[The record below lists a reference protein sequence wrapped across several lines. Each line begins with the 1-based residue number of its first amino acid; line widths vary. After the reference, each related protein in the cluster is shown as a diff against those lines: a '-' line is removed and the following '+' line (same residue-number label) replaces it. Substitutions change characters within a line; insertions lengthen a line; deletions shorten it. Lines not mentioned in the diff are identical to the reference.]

1 MKYGARR
8 ETQDLGQ
15 RRAAIG
21 FFFRETMRMKKTS
34 RAACAAA
41 SSPSILIS
49 LLGSALIGA
58 GLCGTALAEPDPS
71 PGGAG
76 AAAGPAST
84 AAAPA
89 PKTGG
94 ELEEI
99 VVTAEK
105 RESTVQATAI
115 SLTALSSGDLAQQNI
130 AVPEDLIGKVPGISL
145 RTSGPGQTEY
155 EARGLSA
162 GGGAAATVGFY
173 IDETP
178 ISASAIALNG
188 RTVIDADLFDLNNVE
203 VLRGPQGTLYG
214 SGSMGG
220 TIKLVTNQP
229 KLGTYELA
237 TDVNTSYTDGGSG
250 SENGSG
256 SLMLNLPLGDIAA
269 LRVVTTAKYIS
280 GWIDRIV
287 APPGEFPPPT
297 NPGGVAGA
305 PVLCG
310 LIYCTRGNVADAP
323 VQTVVRGANV
333 ERFGSAR
340 ANLLVKPTD
349 TLSVTTTLMYQRID
363 ADGYNAY
370 QQQPGTLAIYQ
381 PYDQQEPYYDS
392 FKLASLKVEDNFGFA
407 TLTSATS
414 YTARYVEQ
422 SEDAT
427 EALQN
432 IFNTTHLVNGVYVAN
447 YIQSLYVEDDP
458 TSQFAQEVRLT
469 SNNPGPLQWVGGLYY
484 AKLDSGYQTHNQEP
498 GWSGVLSCGLAATAG
513 PVSGSCPPGDVY
525 SATSLLRYP
534 NSTLPPYPNAQA
546 ANPNGVVFNDVDD
559 EILKQAAI
567 FGEATYKIRDDLKLT
582 AGVREFYFQVNYHAQ
597 QAGFGTAS
605 GNQDAQLVQQSFNN
619 NATLPK
625 VNLSY
630 EPTPDFTAYATVAKG
645 SRPGGVNLPIP
656 LPSAAVLKVNPNS
669 INCAAGPV
677 SVSSQPSYTPDYV
690 YSYEVGEK
698 ARFDDRR
705 FTVNSDFYFIRWT
718 HIQQVLDLTCVYPYD
733 TNAGNAKSYGPE
745 VEMSALLVPGLT
757 VDLSGVYNTAVITQ
771 PTYAAIQSGIYPGIR
786 VLNVPRYTGSAA
798 LNYQPPITDNIE
810 GLLSLSVTTVGSER
824 DQSGYPQ
831 ILPPYTLVD
840 TRAGIK
846 SGPWGAY
853 LFCTNLTNRVAEL
866 SINNTNFAWTTYA
879 ITRVSTNQPR
889 TIGLDFRYSF

>member
-1 MKYGARR
+1 MV
-8 ETQDLGQ
+8 
-15 RRAAIG
+15 
-21 FFFRETMRMKKTS
+21 KTS
-34 RAACAAA
+34 CAAQA
-41 SSPSILIS
+41 SALSPPAFFAFLGAT
-49 LLGSALIGA
+49 LLGAAL
-58 GLCGTALAEPDPS
+58 LCGPATADPDP
-71 PGGAG
+71 
-76 AAAGPAST
+76 AAGPAAP

-89 PKTGG
+89 KSGS

-115 SLTALSSGDLAQQNI
+115 SLSALSATDLSQQNI
-130 AVPEDLIGKVPGISL
+130 QTPEDLVGKVPGISL

-173 IDETP
+173 LDETP

-188 RTVIDADLFDLNNVE
+188 RTVIDADLFDVNNVE

-229 KLGTYELA
+229 KLDTFDLA
-237 TDVNTSYTDGGSG
+237 TDSTLSQTSGQGST
-250 SENGSG
+250 NGSG
-256 SLMLNLPLGDIAA
+256 SLMLNIPIGDIAA
-269 LRVVTTAKYIS
+269 LRTVTTAKYIS

-297 NPGGVAGA
+297 NPGGTATA
-305 PVLCG
+305 PPLCG
-310 LIYCTRGNVADAP
+310 SIYCTRGDVADMP
-323 VQTVVRGANV
+323 VQTVVRGVNL
-333 ERFGSAR
+333 ERFASAR
-340 ANLLVKPTD
+340 AALLVKPTD
-349 TLSVTTTLMYQRID
+349 DLSVTTELLYQRID
-363 ADGYNAY
+363 ADGYDAY

-381 PYDQQEPYYDS
+381 PYDQPEPYYDS
-392 FKLASLKVEDNFGFA
+392 FKLASLKLEYNFGFA

-414 YTARYVEQ
+414 YTARYVMQ

-432 IFNTTHLVNGVYVAN
+432 VFNTTHLVNGVYVAD

-469 SNNPGPLQWVGGLYY
+469 SKDSGPWQWVGGLYY
-484 AKLDSGYQTHNQEP
+484 SKLDSGYITHNQEP
-498 GWSGVLSCGLAATAG
+498 GWVGVLSCGLAAAAG
-513 PVSGSCPPGDVY
+513 PVSGSCPASDVY

-534 NSTLPPYPNAQA
+534 NPALPPYPNAQA
-546 ANPNGVVFNDVDD
+546 ANPNGVVFDDVND

-567 FGEATYKIRDDLKLT
+567 FGEATYKITDSLKLT
-582 AGVREFYFQVNYHAQ
+582 GGIRAYYFQVNYHAQ

-605 GNQDAQLVQQSFNN
+605 GNQDAQLITQSFNN

-630 EPTPDFTAYATVAKG
+630 EPTQDLTVYGTIAKG
-645 SRPGGVNLPIP
+645 SRPGGVNLPLP
-656 LPSAAVLKVNPNS
+656 LPSAAVLAINPS
-669 INCAAGPV
+669 AINCAAGPV
-677 SVSSQPSYTPDYV
+677 SVSSQPSYSPDSV
-690 YSYEVGEK
+690 YSYEIGEK

-705 FTVNSDFYFIRWT
+705 ITVNSDFYYIKWV

-745 VEMSALLVPGLT
+745 VEVSALLTPGLT
-757 VDLSGVYNTAVITQ
+757 LDLSGVYNTAIIND
-771 PTYAAIQSGIYPGIR
+771 PTAAAIESGILPGTR
-786 VLNVPRYTGSAA
+786 VLNVPRYTGNAA
-798 LNYQPPITDNIE
+798 VNYHVPITDQ
-810 GLLSLSVTTVGSER
+810 LSGALNLTVTTVGSER

-831 ILPPYTLVD
+831 ILPPYTLTD
-840 TRAGIK
+840 ARAGI
-846 SGPWGAY
+846 SGGHWAAY
-853 LFCTNLTNRVAEL
+853 LFGTNLTNRVVEE

-889 TIGLDFRYSF
+889 TIGVDFQYKY

>member
-1 MKYGARR
+1 MSDWSRSVA
-8 ETQDLGQ
+8 
-15 RRAAIG
+15 
-21 FFFRETMRMKKTS
+21 S
-34 RAACAAA
+34 RAVFAVVLGLLALLPLDRTAHAGPAGAAPA
-41 SSPSILIS
+41 
-49 LLGSALIGA
+49 
-58 GLCGTALAEPDPS
+58 
-71 PGGAG
+71 GAG
-76 AAAGPAST
+76 AP
-84 AAAPA
+84 
-89 PKTGG
+89 

-115 SLTALSSGDLAQQNI
+115 SLTALSASDLSEQNI
-130 AVPEDLIGKVPGISL
+130 QTPEDLVGKVPGISL

-229 KLGTYELA
+229 KLGAWDLA
-237 TDVNTSYTDGGSG
+237 TDTSASYTDHGST
-250 SENGSG
+250 NGAG
-256 SLMLNLPLGDIAA
+256 SLMLNIPLTDIAA
-269 LRVVTTAKYIS
+269 LRVVTTAKYVS

-287 APPGEFPPPT
+287 AKPGEFPPPT
-297 NPGGVAGA
+297 NPGGVPGA
-305 PVLCG
+305 PALCG
-310 LIYCTRGNVADAP
+310 AIYCTRGDVADMP
-323 VQTVVRGANV
+323 VQNVVKGANL

-340 ANLLVKPTD
+340 ASLLVKPSD
-349 TLSVTTTLMYQRID
+349 NLSITTSLMYQRID

-392 FKLASLKVEDNFGFA
+392 FKLASLKVEYNFGLA

-414 YTARYVEQ
+414 YTARYVMQ
-422 SEDAT
+422 SEDST
-427 EALQN
+427 ESLQN
-432 IFNTTHLVNGVYVAN
+432 VFNTTHLVNGVYVAN

-458 TSQFAQEVRLT
+458 TSQFAEEMRLT
-469 SNNPGPLQWVGGLYY
+469 SNNSGPLQWVGGIYY
-484 AKLDSGYQTHNQEP
+484 SKLDSGYITHNQEP
-498 GWSGVLSCGLAATAG
+498 GWTGVLSCGLAATAG
-513 PVSGSCPPGDVY
+513 PVSGSCPAANVY

-534 NSTLPPYPNAQA
+534 NAGLPPYPNAQA
-546 ANPNGVVFNDVDD
+546 ANPNGVVFDDVDD
-559 EILKQAAI
+559 EILKQAAV
-567 FGEATYKIRDDLKLT
+567 FGQVTYKITDALKLT
-582 AGVREFYFQVNYHAQ
+582 AGVREFYFQVNYHAK

-605 GNQDAQLVQQSFNN
+605 GNQDAQIVQQTFNN

-625 VNLSY
+625 INLSY
-630 EPTPDFTAYATVAKG
+630 EPNADLTVYATVAKG

-656 LPSAAVLKVNPNS
+656 LPSAAVLAINPNA

-677 SVSSQPSYTPDYV
+677 SVNSQPSYTPDYV
-690 YSYEVGEK
+690 YSYEIGEK
-698 ARFDDRR
+698 ARFNDRR
-705 FTVNSDFYFIRWT
+705 FTVNSDIYYIKWT

-745 VEMSALLVPGLT
+745 LELSALLAPGLT
-757 VDLSGVYNTAVITQ
+757 VDLSGVYNTAVINQ
-771 PTYAAIQSGIYPGIR
+771 PTFAAVQSGITPGIR
-786 VLNVPRYTGSAA
+786 VLNVPRYTGSAVV
-798 LNYQPPITDNIE
+798 NYQTAITDRLD
-810 GLLSLSVTTVGSER
+810 GLLSASLTTVGSER

-831 ILPPYTLVD
+831 ILPPYTLLD
-840 TRAGIK
+840 ARAGVK
-846 SGPWGAY
+846 SGHWSAA
-853 LFCTNLTNRVAEL
+853 LFGTNLTNRVAEL

-889 TIGLDFRYSF
+889 TIGVDFRYNF

>member
-1 MKYGARR
+1 MKN
-8 ETQDLGQ
+8 
-15 RRAAIG
+15 
-21 FFFRETMRMKKTS
+21 KS
-34 RAACAAA
+34 CAANWLA
-41 SSPSILIS
+41 FSSPSVFAPFGAALM
-49 LLGSALIGA
+49 SAAL
-58 GLCGTALAEPDPS
+58 LCGPAIADPDP
-71 PGGAG
+71 
-76 AAAGPAST
+76 AAAGPANT
-84 AAAPA
+84 GAAATA
-89 PKTGG
+89 PKSSGG

-115 SLTALSSGDLAQQNI
+115 SLTALSAGDLSQQNI
-130 AVPEDLIGKVPGISL
+130 QAPEDLVGKVPGISL

-188 RTVIDADLFDLNNVE
+188 RTVIDADLFDLNNAE

-214 SGSMGG
+214 AGSMGG

-237 TDVNTSYTDGGSG
+237 SDVSASYTDGGSG
-250 SENGSG
+250 SANGAG
-256 SLMLNLPLGDIAA
+256 SLALNLPLGDIAA
-269 LRVVTTAKYIS
+269 LRTVVTDKYIS

-297 NPGGVAGA
+297 SPGGVPGA
-305 PVLCG
+305 PPLCG
-310 LIYCTRGNVADAP
+310 VIYCTRGNVAAAP
-323 VQTVVRGANV
+323 VQTVVRGSNL
-333 ERFGSAR
+333 ERYGSAR
-340 ANLLVKPTD
+340 ASLLVKPTD
-349 TLSVTTTLMYQRID
+349 ALSATTTLLYQRID

-370 QQQPGTLAIYQ
+370 QQQPGKLAIYQ

-392 FKLASLKVEDNFGFA
+392 FKLASLKLEYNFGPA

-414 YTARYVEQ
+414 YTARFVMQ

-432 IFNTTHLVNGVYVAN
+432 IFNTTHLVNGKYVAN

-458 TSQFAQEVRLT
+458 TSQFAEEIRLS
-469 SNNPGPLQWVGGLYY
+469 SNNADRLQWVGGLYY
-484 AKLDSGYQTHNQEP
+484 SKLDSGYKTINQAP
-498 GWSGVLSCGLAATAG
+498 GWVGVLSCGLAASAG
-513 PVSGSCPPGDVY
+513 PVSGSCAAPY
-525 SATSLLRYP
+525 SATVLYRYP
-534 NSTLPPYPNAQA
+534 NSALPPYPNATA
-546 ANPNGVVFNDVDD
+546 ANPNGVVFDDVND

-567 FGEATYKIRDDLKLT
+567 FGEATYKFTDTLKLT
-582 AGVREFYFQVNYHAQ
+582 AGIREYYFQVNYHAR

-605 GNQDAQLVQQSFNN
+605 GNQDAQIVVQSFNN

-625 VNLSY
+625 LNLSY
-630 EPTPDFTAYATVAKG
+630 EPNPDLTVYGTVAKG

-656 LPSAAVLKVNPNS
+656 LPSAATLKANPNS

-677 SVSSQPSYTPDYV
+677 SVTSQPSYTPDSV

-705 FTVNSDFYFIRWT
+705 FTINSDFYYIKWV

-745 VEMSALLVPGLT
+745 VELSAVVVPGLT
-757 VDLSGVYNTAVITQ
+757 VDLTGVYNTAVINQ
-771 PTYAAIQSGIYPGIR
+771 PTFAAIQSGITPGTR
-786 VLNVPRYTGSAA
+786 VLNVPRYTGSAQV
-798 LNYQPPITDNIE
+798 NYQQSITDSLD

-831 ILPPYTLVD
+831 ILPPYTLTD
-840 TRAGIK
+840 ARAGVK
-846 SGPWGAY
+846 SGAWSAY
-853 LFCTNLTNRVAEL
+853 VFGTNLTNRVVEQ
-866 SINNTNFAWTTYA
+866 SINNTNFAWTTFA

-889 TIGLDFRYSF
+889 TIGLDFQYKF

>member
-1 MKYGARR
+1 
-8 ETQDLGQ
+8 
-15 RRAAIG
+15 
-21 FFFRETMRMKKTS
+21 MKKKS
-34 RAACAAA
+34 CAANA
-41 SSPSILIS
+41 VAFPSPALFAFWGAT
-49 LLGSALIGA
+49 LLSTAL
-58 GLCGTALAEPDPS
+58 LCGPATADPDP
-71 PGGAG
+71 
-76 AAAGPAST
+76 AAAGPANT
-84 AAAPA
+84 GIAPV
-89 PKTGG
+89 KSGG

-115 SLTALSSGDLAQQNI
+115 SLTALSAGDLAQQNI
-130 AVPEDLIGKVPGISL
+130 EMPEDLVGKIPGISL

-173 IDETP
+173 LDETP

-229 KLGTYELA
+229 KLGAFDAA
-237 TDVNTSYTDGGSG
+237 TDTSVSETSG
-250 SENGSG
+250 QGRTNGSG
-256 SLMLNLPLGDIAA
+256 SLMLNIPIGDIAA
-269 LRVVTTAKYIS
+269 LRTVTTAKYIS

-297 NPGGVAGA
+297 NPGGTPGA
-305 PVLCG
+305 PALCG
-310 LIYCTRGNVADAP
+310 SIYCTRGDVADMP
-323 VQTVVRGANV
+323 VQTVVRGANL
-333 ERFGSAR
+333 ERFASAR
-340 ANLLVKPTD
+340 ATLLVKPAD
-349 TLSVTTTLMYQRID
+349 DLSVTTTLLYQRID

-392 FKLASLKVEDNFGFA
+392 FKLASLKLEYNFGFA

-414 YTARYVEQ
+414 YTARFVMQ

-432 IFNTTHLVNGVYVAN
+432 IFNTTHLVNGVYVAD

-458 TSQFAQEVRLT
+458 TSQFAEEVRLT
-469 SNNPGPLQWVGGLYY
+469 SKNSGALQWVGGLYY
-484 AKLDSGYQTHNQEP
+484 SKLDSGYITHNQEP
-498 GWSGVLSCGLAATAG
+498 GWSGVLSCGLAAAAG
-513 PVSGSCPPGDVY
+513 PVSGTCPASDVY

-534 NSTLPPYPNAQA
+534 NPALPPYPNAQA
-546 ANPNGVVFNDVDD
+546 ANPNGVVFDDVDD

-567 FGEATYKIRDDLKLT
+567 FGEATYNFTDALKLT
-582 AGVREFYFQVNYHAQ
+582 AGIRAYYFQVNYHAK

-605 GNQDAQLVQQSFNN
+605 GNQDAQLITQSFNN

-630 EPTPDFTAYATVAKG
+630 EPNQDLTVYGTIAKG
-645 SRPGGVNLPIP
+645 SRPGGVNLPLP
-656 LPSAAVLKVNPNS
+656 LPSAAVLAVNPNA

-677 SVSSQPSYTPDYV
+677 SVSSQPSYTPDSV

-705 FTVNSDFYFIRWT
+705 ITVNSDFYYIKWV

-733 TNAGNAKSYGPE
+733 TNAGNAYSYGPE
-745 VEMSALLVPGLT
+745 LEVSALLIPGLT
-757 VDLSGVYNTAVITQ
+757 LDLSGVYNTAVINQ
-771 PTYAAIQSGIYPGIR
+771 PTAAAIASGIYPGIR
-786 VLNVPRYTGSAA
+786 VLNVPRYTGNAA
-798 LNYQPPITDNIE
+798 VDYHVPINDQLNGFLN
-810 GLLSLSVTTVGSER
+810 LSVTTVGSER

-831 ILPPYTLVD
+831 ILPPYTL
-840 TRAGIK
+840 TNARAGVS
-846 SGPWGAY
+846 SGPWIAS
-853 LFCTNLTNRVAEL
+853 LFGTNLTNRVVEQ

-889 TIGLDFRYSF
+889 TIGLDFQYKF

>member
-1 MKYGARR
+1 
-8 ETQDLGQ
+8 
-15 RRAAIG
+15 
-21 FFFRETMRMKKTS
+21 MKKVLCV
-34 RAACAAA
+34 ADAAA
-41 SSPSILIS
+41 VSPTSKFTT
-49 LLGSALIGA
+49 LLSAALFGVA
-58 GLCGTALAEPDPS
+58 LLCGPAMSDPDP
-71 PGGAG
+71 
-76 AAAGPAST
+76 AAGPANPAGTGPAAKST
-84 AAAPA
+84 
-89 PKTGG
+89 G

-115 SLTALSSGDLAQQNI
+115 SLTALSAGDLSQQNI

-188 RTVIDADLFDLNNVE
+188 RTVIDADLFDLNNAE

-237 TDVNTSYTDGGSG
+237 TDTAASYTDGGSG
-250 SENGSG
+250 STNGNG
-256 SLMLNLPLGDIAA
+256 SLMLNLPVGDIAA
-269 LRVVTTAKYIS
+269 LRMVTTAKYIS

-287 APPGEFPPPT
+287 AEPGEFPPPT
-297 NPGGVAGA
+297 NPGGVPGA

-310 LIYCTRGNVADAP
+310 LIYCTRGNVLDMP
-323 VQTVVRGANV
+323 VETVVRGVNL
-333 ERFGSAR
+333 ERFVSAR
-340 ANLLVKPTD
+340 ASLLVKPTD
-349 TLSVTTTLMYQRID
+349 ALSVTTTLLYQRIQQ
-363 ADGYNAY
+363 DGYNAY

-381 PYDQQEPYYDS
+381 PYDQPEPYYDS
-392 FKLASLKVEDNFGFA
+392 FKLASTKFEYNFGPA

-414 YTARYVEQ
+414 YTARFVEQ

-432 IFNTTHLVNGVYVAN
+432 IFNTTHLVNGKYVAD

-458 TSQFAQEVRLT
+458 TSQFAEELRLT
-469 SNNPGPLQWVGGLYY
+469 SNNSGGPLQWVGGLYY
-484 AKLDSGYQTHNQEP
+484 SKLNSGYITYNAEP
-498 GWSGVLSCGLAATAG
+498 GWVGVQSCGLAATAG
-513 PVSGSCPPGDVY
+513 PVSGSCPAADVY
-525 SATSLLRYP
+525 SATVLYRYP
-534 NSTLPPYPNAQA
+534 NSALPPYPNAQA

-567 FGEATYKIRDDLKLT
+567 FGEATYKLTDALKLT
-582 AGVREFYFQVNYHAQ
+582 GGIRAYYFQVNYHAQ

-605 GNQDAQLVQQSFNN
+605 GNQDAQFITQSFNN

-625 VNLSY
+625 LNLSY
-630 EPTPDFTAYATVAKG
+630 EPNQDLTVYGTVAKG

-656 LPSAAVLKVNPNS
+656 LPSAATLKANPSS

-677 SVSSQPSYTPDYV
+677 SVTSQPSYTPDSV

-705 FTVNSDFYFIRWT
+705 FTVNADYYYIKWV

-733 TNAGNAKSYGPE
+733 TNAGNAISYGPE
-745 VEMSALLVPGLT
+745 LEVSALLVPGLT
-757 VDLSGVYNTAVITQ
+757 VDLTGVYNTAVINQ
-771 PTYAAIQSGIYPGIR
+771 PTAAAIASGITPGIR

-798 LNYQPPITDNIE
+798 VNYHAPITDSMD

-831 ILPPYTLVD
+831 ILPPYTLTD
-840 TRAGIK
+840 ARAGIK

-853 LFCTNLTNRVAEL
+853 LFGTNLTNRIVEQ

-889 TIGLDFRYSF
+889 TIGLDFQYKF